1 MEAIIIKPNEK
12 NVEVIERDTPFEL
25 EELQKLVG
33 GYIEVMPDRIDLRNI
48 NGHETGSSALGY
60 MGVWKLMVVN
70 EEGLILG
77 LPYNEQATNLLTHF
91 NPYGIRGTAVLMDEG
106 LLE

>member
-1 MEAIIIKPNEK
+1 MEAIIIKPNEE
-12 NVEVIERDTPFEL
+12 NVEVVERDKPFEL

-33 GYIEVMPDRIDLRNI
+33 GLIEVVPQWTWGV
-48 NGHETGSSALGY
+48 GH
-60 MGVWKLMVVN
+60 KLMVVN
-70 EEGLILG
+70 EEGLLLD
-77 LPYNEQATNLLTHF
+77 LPYNVKATDLLKRF

>member
-1 MEAIIIKPNEK
+1 MEAIVIKPNEK

-33 GYIEVMPDRIDLRNI
+33 GYIEVLPDIIDLRNI
-48 NGHETGSSALGY
+48 NGHETGNV
-60 MGVWKLMVVN
+60 GVWKLMVVN

>member
-1 MEAIIIKPNEK
+1 MEAIVIKPNEK

-25 EELQKLVG
+25 EELQELVG
-33 GYIEVMPDRIDLRNI
+33 GLIEVVPDKIDLRNI
-48 NGHETGSSALGY
+48 NGYETESSALGY

-77 LPYNEQATNLLTHF
+77 LPYNEKATNLLTHF